1 MQPGLWARFEALLI
15 MTNFIVQA
23 YLSYRG
29 LFLWLNWTAYI
40 SNVVLRPVLML
51 LMFALVGKYAAD
63 SDAAQAYI
71 IGMIGYA
78 IPVILL
84 GGILQSFVYERV
96 FGTIAF
102 IYSSPGNRVVV
113 FFSRGVL
120 HFPNSILACS
130 LSFVFG
136 WLVLSL
142 DLSTLNWWTMI
153 VSVLLTA
160 AACTAFALFLG
171 NFTMMLGEFFNLYNA
186 AMGLFLAMTGV
197 IIPIASLP
205 WFLGD
210 VANGIPLTHGLVA
223 LRGSFAGKDIGSV
236 GDELLLEL
244 IVGLGYAIAGIVVYM
259 LVERD
264 ARARAT
270 LERSAA

>member
-1 MQPGLWARFEALLI
+1 
-15 MTNFIVQA
+15 
-23 YLSYRG
+23 
-29 LFLWLNWTAYI
+29 
-40 SNVVLRPVLML
+40 
-51 LMFALVGKYAAD
+51 MFSLVGKYAAD
-63 SDAAQAYI
+63 SAAAQDYI

-96 FGTIAF
+96 FGTISF
-102 IYSSPGNRVVV
+102 IYSSPGSRVAV
-113 FFSRGVL
+113 FFRRGVFYL
-120 HFPNSILACS
+120 PNSILACS

-142 DLSTLNWWTMI
+142 DLSTLNWWTTI

-171 NFTMMLGEFFNLYNA
+171 NSTMMLGELFNLYNA

-205 WFLGD
+205 WFLGEI
-210 VANGIPLTHGLVA
+210 ANGIPLTHGLVA
-223 LRGSFAGKDIGSV
+223 LRDSFAGMDIRSV
-236 GDELLLEL
+236 GEDLLLEAV
-244 IVGLGYAIAGIVVYM
+244 VGLCYAIAGVVVYI

-264 ARARAT
+264 ARARAS